1 MAESAPEPRVALVA
15 GATRGAGRAIAVELA
30 RAGFFVYAT
39 GRSSR
44 ASGPSE
50 IDRPETIEET
60 GELMT
65 SAGGDGA
72 ALVVDHEDPAAV
84 AELVAGIERD
94 RGRLDV
100 LVNDIFGGD
109 RYMEWDKPLWEHDW
123 EGGLRMLQMGVHT
136 HLITSRAAIPL
147 LLLTAEAHGTRGLVV
162 EMTDG
167 TSQANADFRRNVGF
181 YYDLV
186 KANVER
192 IVIGLSAELENSPVT
207 VVGVTPGWLRSE
219 KMLDNFGVTEEN
231 WRDAVEKRP
240 ASRSPSR
247 PRTSREASPRSPRP
261 PTPAAGRV
269 RSPASA
275 NWPTRTASPTPT
287 AASRTAGAISRS
299 TAGTTPTV
307 AASTSSASRLDLGP
321 NLAVTGSLLAV
332 LWLQAARGADA
343 RPSIATYTRLGAV
356 LVPLTLAA
364 ALAASTWL

>member
-1 MAESAPEPRVALVA
+1 LVGEASESRVALVA

-30 RAGFFVYAT
+30 RAGLFVYAT

-60 GELMT
+60 GELMA

-84 AELVAGIERD
+84 AELVAAIERD

-147 LLLTAEAHGTRGLVV
+147 LLRTAGEHGTKGLVV

-167 TSQANADFRRNVGF
+167 TSRANADFRRNVGF

-192 IVIGLSAELENSPVT
+192 IVIGLSAELEDSPVT

-219 KMLDNFGVTEEN
+219 KMLENFGVTEET

-240 ASRSPSR
+240 GFAISESPTYVARGVAALAQTADTDRWAGTIASVRQLADAYGFTDTDGSKPDCWGHL
-247 PRTSREASPRSPRP
+247 AKYGWDH
-261 PTPAAGRV
+261 AAGRGIDEF
-269 RSPASA
+269 R
-275 NWPTRTASPTPT
+275 
-287 AASRTAGAISRS
+287 
-299 TAGTTPTV
+299 
-307 AASTSSASRLDLGP
+307 
-321 NLAVTGSLLAV
+321 
-332 LWLQAARGADA
+332 
-343 RPSIATYTRLGAV
+343 
-356 LVPLTLAA
+356 
-364 ALAASTWL
+364 